1 MRVKKSSSC
10 SKREEIA
17 PPSTT
22 RAAPPVSAEYF
33 VPQRK
38 MRIEA
43 HGVTTK
49 AMPSEKNIA
58 TPAPSGVGLM
68 YGPDK
73 PPTKAIGST
82 AAITAKVARMV
93 ALPTSF
99 TASTAIDDPLRP

>member
-1 MRVKKSSSC
+1 M
-10 SKREEIA
+10 
-17 PPSTT
+17 PH
-22 RAAPPVSAEYF
+22 
-33 VPQRK
+33 RK

-58 TPAPSGVGLM
+58 TPAPTGVGLM
-68 YGPDK
+68 YGPDN
-73 PPTKAIGST
+73 PPTNAIGST

-99 TASTAIDDPLRP
+99 TASTAIDDQLRLLFCGR